1 MADMMAQRREE
12 SAGDPEEG
20 AWMRKSCG
28 CSGKQI
34 WLSAIDDS
42 SLNSTNSDFAGDADH
57 VITLLNAL

>member
-1 MADMMAQRREE
+1 MMAERREE

-42 SLNSTNSDFAGDADH
+42 SFNSTNSIFVEKFNYSKTYH
-57 VITLLNAL
+57 RI